1 MQKLRKSLPRCGNST
16 TLIFH
21 ANIVSYPSDQ
31 IVIQNS
37 CACFR
42 LNSGGVSKVKPFI
55 PYDRGF
61 SIVCQNKR
69 LGYHSM
75 EGIINCKSPFG
86 GHMDRSTAFHVH
98 DVEPLAL
105 GEKRPP
111 LRWRCTHSAAN
122 TWDSRH
128 TEGITKDRW
137 QYREPRRCC
146 SHYTDSQRS
155 DFCFSSRERFTAEM
169 LCFAET
175 TLARVI
181 ATHMPLAITNK
192 APMITRTR
200 INTSIKQ
207 IQISNIKNK
216 HRDPMDSLRRII
228 ALR

>member
-1 MQKLRKSLPRCGNST
+1 
-16 TLIFH
+16 
-21 ANIVSYPSDQ
+21 
-31 IVIQNS
+31 
-37 CACFR
+37 
-42 LNSGGVSKVKPFI
+42 
-55 PYDRGF
+55 
-61 SIVCQNKR
+61 
-69 LGYHSM
+69 
-75 EGIINCKSPFG
+75 
-86 GHMDRSTAFHVH
+86 MDRSTAFHVH

-200 INTSIKQ
+200 ISTSIICTPVSCLQ
-207 IQISNIKNK
+207 ASVRGHTPRGRLQG
-216 HRDPMDSLRRII
+216 PEV
-228 ALR
+228 